1 MKVGYLEK
9 IARAFTEGVVFC
21 SSDGVIIHINAIGR
35 RIFAQHPTLLSCN
48 NLSVLSQTPELS
60 FSNSIGRHIRSG
72 QLTPLPKYAIDE
84 RFRHCHFEGMRFMT
98 DDPDQPYLL
107 LIKFWDQSIRIDR
120 FAALNLSRLQNQ
132 ENQQRYLQAIKQNE
146 VNMRLALSGAAE
158 SIWMFDVASNTLESD
173 LVWQKIF
180 GFEGKARPIALA
192 DFLWR
197 LHPDD
202 APLLER
208 AISRLI
214 YFDAVLDMQYRVYD
228 KSRTAFWFHLR
239 GRATTRDIEGRAVTI
254 YGLHSD
260 ITEAKHIEQKL
271 SDTDASLNS
280 LLRSMVDGV
289 FIAKDERFVFVNESM
304 LSILE
309 YTRDTFLNL
318 PFEKVVEPENLHVWQ
333 HRYRARIAGRTDI
346 PSRYETRL
354 IKADGSIIWVELI
367 ATKVEYQGQACVMGI
382 IHDIT
387 QHKVRDNLIWQQA
400 NYDALTALA
409 NRQYF
414 EDLLNQKI
422 ISGQR
427 QEASF
432 ALLLID
438 LDNFKDINDTQGH
451 GCGDQILLQIAQR
464 LNSMTGAQD
473 IVGRFGGDEFVMLV
487 ENVTSL
493 QNLETLLYQ
502 LLANI
507 KLPVAVAGAQYSLTA
522 SIGVSMFPGDANTA
536 SSLLSNAD
544 EAMYAS
550 KHAGRDRFSF
560 FSPEMHVAAQNKVA
574 LINDLR
580 VAITEKQWLLVYQP
594 IIDLQQHCV
603 TKAEA
608 LIRWQHPTKGV
619 VAPDQFIPVAEES
632 DLILQIG
639 EWVLH
644 EAIHTARWLRES
656 VSPMF
661 QLSIN
666 QSSRQFRQHDNRIQ
680 ELSDI
685 IAQHEIDADMISIEI
700 TESALFEG
708 GRAAMKKLENLRDIG
723 VEVALDDFGTGY
735 SSLSYLKKLDID
747 VLKIDRSFVSQL
759 EKGNDDQVL
768 VEAIILMAHK
778 LGLKVVA
785 EGIETREQLNILVR
799 AGCDYGQGYLFAKP
813 LPPTDLQVFIKDFNW
828 PLPTEVS
835 NSNGLI
841 EKEIG

>member
-1 MKVGYLEK
+1 
-9 IARAFTEGVVFC
+9 
-21 SSDGVIIHINAIGR
+21 
-35 RIFAQHPTLLSCN
+35 
-48 NLSVLSQTPELS
+48 
-60 FSNSIGRHIRSG
+60 
-72 QLTPLPKYAIDE
+72 
-84 RFRHCHFEGMRFMT
+84 
-98 DDPDQPYLL
+98 
-107 LIKFWDQSIRIDR
+107 
-120 FAALNLSRLQNQ
+120 
-132 ENQQRYLQAIKQNE
+132 
-146 VNMRLALSGAAE
+146 
-158 SIWMFDVASNTLESD
+158 
-173 LVWQKIF
+173 
-180 GFEGKARPIALA
+180 
-192 DFLWR
+192 
-197 LHPDD
+197 
-202 APLLER
+202 
-208 AISRLI
+208 
-214 YFDAVLDMQYRVYD
+214 
-228 KSRTAFWFHLR
+228 
-239 GRATTRDIEGRAVTI
+239 
-254 YGLHSD
+254 
-260 ITEAKHIEQKL
+260 
-271 SDTDASLNS
+271 
-280 LLRSMVDGV
+280 
-289 FIAKDERFVFVNESM
+289 
-304 LSILE
+304 
-309 YTRDTFLNL
+309 
-318 PFEKVVEPENLHVWQ
+318 
-333 HRYRARIAGRTDI
+333 
-346 PSRYETRL
+346 
-354 IKADGSIIWVELI
+354 
-367 ATKVEYQGQACVMGI
+367 MGI

-493 QNLETLLYQ
+493 QNLEALLYQ

-644 EAIHTARWLRES
+644 EAIHTDRWLRES

-708 GRAAMKKLENLRDIG
+708 GKAAMKKLENLRDIG

-747 VLKIDRSFVSQL
+747 VLKIDRSFVNQL

-813 LPPTDLQVFIKDFNW
+813 LPPNDLQVFIKDFNW
-828 PLPTEVS
+828 PLPTEVTS
-835 NSNGLI
+835 SNGLI
-841 EKEIG
+841 EKDVG